1 MQGNHLSL
9 SHWEAR
15 NAPSKGL
22 WVSCVVVW
30 QSEWESFWP
39 GAVYYAFRTRYLLY
53 QTCLDIMAWREP
65 LLRMYPG
72 RNKSFICL
80 QCNFTQMV
88 SWFHFQFNTLHWR
101 QTETRKKCVE
111 LLFQLLH
118 RWCRLIIE
126 NTKWSNGNSYASHHH
141 ITKAKCDNFLS
152 FYTPYSMTGSGKK
165 TLS

>member
-1 MQGNHLSL
+1 M
-9 SHWEAR
+9 
-15 NAPSKGL
+15 
-22 WVSCVVVW
+22 VVW

-101 QTETRKKCVE
+101 QPETRKKYVG
-111 LLFQLLH
+111 LLFQLFH

-126 NTKWSNGNSYASHHH
+126 NTKWLNGNSYASHHH
-141 ITKAKCDNFLS
+141 ITKANCDNFLS
-152 FYTPYSMTGSGKK
+152 ILRTVWQVQVKNLVIGVSSTFRYIILHG
-165 TLS
+165 